1 MSKKG
6 SKNYILHAQSK
17 QFFWEGQGQL
27 SIKTFANGK
36 AFYKTNRG
44 FYSVE
49 ENRYLLLNEGSYTI
63 SIDEKTEVES
73 FCIFFRDGFA
83 QEVLPSI
90 LKSTNSIL
98 SDPYFDMDT
107 VEFYEKT
114 YQITP
119 TLMLQLEKFQRHY
132 DLFHNDFLWFDEQ
145 FHNLMQ
151 IMLFAHFDTLSKMES
166 LNTIKSSTR
175 DELFRRVSVA
185 HDFIR
190 AYFNHQIKLHDIS
203 SVACLSQN
211 HLLRSYKKIYGKT
224 PHQHVSELRILK
236 AKKLLQD
243 MELSMTDITY
253 EIGFNNPASFSKIFK
268 ASTGLSPLQ
277 YRKKSDFG

>member
-17 QFFWEGQGQL
+17 QFFWKGQGQL
-27 SIKTFANGK
+27 SIKTFAKGK

-49 ENRYLLLNEGSYTI
+49 ENRYLQLNEGSYTI

-132 DLFHNDFLWFDEQ
+132 DLFHNDFL
-145 FHNLMQ
+145 
-151 IMLFAHFDTLSKMES
+151 
-166 LNTIKSSTR
+166 
-175 DELFRRVSVA
+175 
-185 HDFIR
+185 
-190 AYFNHQIKLHDIS
+190 
-203 SVACLSQN
+203 
-211 HLLRSYKKIYGKT
+211 
-224 PHQHVSELRILK
+224 
-236 AKKLLQD
+236 
-243 MELSMTDITY
+243 
-253 EIGFNNPASFSKIFK
+253 
-268 ASTGLSPLQ
+268 
-277 YRKKSDFG
+277 

>member
-1 MSKKG
+1 MPRANSFSGKDKD
-6 SKNYILHAQSK
+6 N
-17 QFFWEGQGQL
+17 FT
-27 SIKTFANGK
+27 IKTFAKGK

-119 TLMLQLEKFQRHY
+119 TLILQLEKFQRHY
-132 DLFHNDFLWFDEQ
+132 DLFHNDFL
-145 FHNLMQ
+145 
-151 IMLFAHFDTLSKMES
+151 
-166 LNTIKSSTR
+166 
-175 DELFRRVSVA
+175 
-185 HDFIR
+185 
-190 AYFNHQIKLHDIS
+190 
-203 SVACLSQN
+203 
-211 HLLRSYKKIYGKT
+211 
-224 PHQHVSELRILK
+224 
-236 AKKLLQD
+236 
-243 MELSMTDITY
+243 
-253 EIGFNNPASFSKIFK
+253 
-268 ASTGLSPLQ
+268 
-277 YRKKSDFG
+277 